1 MEGAPE
7 PVVRIAARVLLLDSL
22 DRVLLFRYIEEDTGD
37 PHWATPGGSLEPGE
51 THRAAALRELAEETG
66 LRQATLGPEIW
77 IREEVFRWGGV
88 MLRQQERYF
97 LARVES
103 HDLPQGL
110 ESAHAADRI
119 QEHRWWTL
127 EELEK
132 ATDAMAPS
140 TLPLLLRS
148 LLENGPP
155 SRPFDVG
162 T

>member
-1 MEGAPE
+1 MDEATE
-7 PVVRIAARVLLLDSL
+7 PVLRIAARVLLLDSL

-37 PHWATPGGSLEPGE
+37 PHWTTPGGALEPGE

-97 LARVES
+97 LARVEG
-103 HDLPQGL
+103 HDLPPEL

-127 EELEK
+127 EELEGS
-132 ATDAMAPS
+132 TDAMAPRALP
-140 TLPLLLRS
+140 TLVRS
-148 LLENGPP
+148 LLEDGPP
-155 SRPFDVG
+155 QKPFDVG